1 MPLAFALSP
10 AGRGWACPVCGGVT
24 FGGEGACRE
33 VIIIIWLV
41 SAAGNGGLFAARI
54 TLSAIYG
61 DTMEKRE
68 GLRSK
73 QRGKKEA
80 LYGKGHGG

>member
-1 MPLAFALSP
+1 M
-10 AGRGWACPVCGGVT
+10 R
-24 FGGEGACRE
+24 GACRE

-80 LYGKGHGG
+80 LYGKGHGGLNSISHNGGDMLLGS